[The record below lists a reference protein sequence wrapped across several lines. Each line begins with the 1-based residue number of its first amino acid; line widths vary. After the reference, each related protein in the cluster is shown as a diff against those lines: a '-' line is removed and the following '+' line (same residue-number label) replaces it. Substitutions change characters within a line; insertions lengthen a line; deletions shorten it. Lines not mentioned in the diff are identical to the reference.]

1 MMDEFLQFSAEL
13 TAFSVFELRGTGMAD
28 AYLKTVE
35 KVVGSATL
43 HELLQAYRPIATVS
57 QEAPRTSRLRRE
69 ILGDE
74 KLGAIARN
82 IIKLWYIGIWEP
94 LPNTWVER
102 YGPINDNTGFMV
114 NAAAYTEGLLWV
126 AIGANPPG
134 AGTKAP
140 GYASW
145 TQPPQIPAF

>member
-1 MMDEFLQFSAEL
+1 MMDLFLQLSAEL
-13 TAFSVFELRGTGMAD
+13 TAFSIFELQGTGLAD
-28 AYLKTVE
+28 AYLKTVGD
-35 KVVGSATL
+35 VVGPGTVG
-43 HELLQAYRPIATVS
+43 ELLQAYQPIAPIP
-57 QEAPRTSRLRRE
+57 QEPLRTSRIRRE

-74 KLGAIARN
+74 KLGPIARN

-102 YGPINDNTGFMV
+102 YGPIDDNRGFMV

-134 AGTKAP
+134 AKAP
-140 GYASW
+140 GYGSW
-145 TQPPQIPAF
+145 AHPPQIPAF